1 MILDMAPMLRGEI
14 KCLDFDYSLTPE
26 PLDGVTFLS
35 DAHVMGQ
42 ITNNGYMEMHLV
54 AEVPYRTECA
64 RCLAPVEGMYR
75 VELERLV
82 AAPGTLSQ
90 EQIDDNV
97 DKYVLIEGT
106 SLDPDGEVRDEM
118 IMDFPTRC
126 FARKTVR
133 GCARG
138 AESRVVRENAI
149 VPKKN
154 ATLVGMFLP
163 IILTARTV
171 DGWM

>member
-1 MILDMAPMLRGEI
+1 MKMILDMAPMLRAEI
-14 KCLDFDYSLTPE
+14 KCLNFDYSLTPE

-118 IMDFPTRC
+118 IMDFPTKVLCSEDCPGLCPRC
-126 FARKTVR
+126 GKPR
-133 GCARG
+133 
-138 AESRVVRENAI
+138 REGKCNCPEKERDPRWDVLAHY
-149 VPKKN
+149 
-154 ATLVGMFLP
+154 F
-163 IILTARTV
+163 
-171 DGWM
+171 DGKDS